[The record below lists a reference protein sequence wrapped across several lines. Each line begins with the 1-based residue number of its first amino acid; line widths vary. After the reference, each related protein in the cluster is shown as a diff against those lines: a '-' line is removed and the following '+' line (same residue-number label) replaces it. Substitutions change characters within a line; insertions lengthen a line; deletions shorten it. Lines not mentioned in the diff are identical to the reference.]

1 MFLLSAVGRIT
12 LLLLFLGGAGE
23 GGGGSQ
29 GRDRKVREHSQILQ
43 TIAET
48 EQKKRKIG
56 ISLQIDSN
64 WYFLRRHNS

>member
-1 MFLLSAVGRIT
+1 MFLLSAVGRIF

-29 GRDRKVREHSQILQ
+29 GRDRKSREHSQILQ

-48 EQKKRKIG
+48 EQKREKQAFPFK
-56 ISLQIDSN
+56 
-64 WYFLRRHNS
+64 